1 MRTIT
6 KDITL
11 NMDGTP
17 VAFRLTKPDAFSGV
31 SLVRLVL
38 RAQEGKPEATVLDL
52 LSGLSEAE
60 LKSVLAACLEHTA
73 VLLPAGPNPVM
84 TAGEWTWPELRH
96 DLPACLTLAA
106 EEIAWTLEGFF
117 GDGGRTSRPAG
128 PITSP

>member
-11 NMDGTP
+11 NMDGSP

-52 LSGLSEAE
+52 LSGLSETE

-73 VLLPAGPNPVM
+73 VLIPAGPNPVM

-117 GDGGRTSRPAG
+117 GEGGQTSRPAG

>member
-31 SLVRLVL
+31 ALVRLVL

-52 LSGLSEAE
+52 LSGFSEAE

-117 GDGGRTSRPAG
+117 GEGGRISRPAG

>member
-1 MRTIT
+1 MRQIT

-11 NMDGTP
+11 TLDGTP

-38 RAQEGKPEATVLDL
+38 RAQEGKPDATVLDL

-117 GDGGRTSRPAG
+117 GEGGQTSRPAG

>member
-11 NMDGTP
+11 TLDGTP

-38 RAQEGKPEATVLDL
+38 RAQEGKPDATVLDL

-117 GDGGRTSRPAG
+117 GEGGQTSRPAG

>member
-38 RAQEGKPEATVLDL
+38 RAQEGKPDATVLDL

-117 GDGGRTSRPAG
+117 GEGGQTSRPAG